1 MIRRNSLTV
10 RLIFLLLL
18 AAADTAVH
26 AEDDPRL
33 AESRDIVRDFA
44 SRLQA
49 ALQSAMASGGPVN
62 AIAVCRDIAPGIA
75 SELSRERGA
84 AVSRTSLRLRN
95 PANLAR
101 EWQVEVLEG
110 FDAHAGTDPGS
121 APEFFEARSDGEF
134 RYMKAIPTGGLCLAC
149 HGTTIPD
156 DVRKRLGEDY
166 PHDRALGYEAG
177 DVRGAFSV
185 IWPGPCEGCAKARQ
199 GTSD

>member
-1 MIRRNSLTV
+1 MAK
-10 RLIFLLLL
+10 LIVVLLLSL
-18 AAADTAVH
+18 AAGGMAAPAD
-26 AEDDPRL
+26 DDPRL

-44 SRLQA
+44 GRLQA

-62 AIAVCRDIAPGIA
+62 AIGVCKDLAPAIA

-101 EWQVEVLEG
+101 DWQVGVLED
-110 FDAHAGTDPGS
+110 FDAHKGTDPGA
-121 APEFFEARSDGEF
+121 APDFFEARPDGQF
-134 RYMKAIPTGGLCLAC
+134 RYMKAIPTGGLCLTC

-156 DVRKRLGEDY
+156 DVRELLNEHY

-177 DVRGAFSV
+177 DMRGAFSI
-185 IWPGPCEGCAKARQ
+185 IWPRPCRGCAIA
-199 GTSD
+199 D